1 MNFERAHYSHGTI
14 RKLVVAFG
22 TVFNGI
28 KIFRKDDGPS
38 GKVYSVPIGYGA
50 KSHWYYRMEDGPENQ
65 SSLPVPRM
73 GFVYSGGGY
82 DSPRALNRLNKLQF
96 DEVVEDEA
104 GGKVRSVSLNQVPWK
119 FNFDMTVYSKN
130 MEDALQISEQFLPF
144 FSPTVNLKILE
155 IPELDHWS
163 DIEIALASSPTL
175 TDSFEEGFSNRRV
188 ITMDFSF
195 EVSGWL
201 YPPVKKQK
209 VITKVISD
217 IDNPL
222 TDYRY
227 DLETITV
234 QANPGELSNK
244 NNSSVTIEIDV

>member
-1 MNFERAHYSHGTI
+1 M
-14 RKLVVAFG
+14 VAFG

-38 GKVYSVPIGYGA
+38 GKLYSVPIGYGA
-50 KSHWYYRMEDGPENQ
+50 KSHWYYRLEDGPETQ
-65 SSLPVPRM
+65 SSLPVPRI

-82 DSPRALNRLNKLQF
+82 DAPRALNRLNKLQF

-104 GGKVRSVSLNQVPWK
+104 GGKVRTVSLNQVPWK

-175 TDSFEEGFSNRRV
+175 TDSFEEGFASRRV

-195 EVSGWL
+195 EISGWL
-201 YPPVKKQK
+201 YPPTKKQK
-209 VITKVISD
+209 VITKVIAD

-222 TDYRY
+222 SNYRY

-234 QANPGELSNK
+234 EARPGELKNK

>member
-1 MNFERAHYSHGTI
+1 M
-14 RKLVVAFG
+14 AFG
-22 TVFNGI
+22 TVFNGL
-28 KIFRKDDGPS
+28 KIFRKDDGPD
-38 GKVYSVPIGYGA
+38 GKIFSVPIGYGA
-50 KSHWYYRMEDGPENQ
+50 KSHWYYRLDEGLEKHV
-65 SSLPVPRM
+65 SIPVPRI

-82 DSPRALNRLNKLQF
+82 DSPRALNRLNKLQY

-130 MEDALQISEQFLPF
+130 MEDALQITEQFLPF

-163 DIEIALASSPTL
+163 DIEIALASNPTL
-175 TDSFEEGFSNRRV
+175 TDSFEEGFASRRV

-209 VITKVISD
+209 VITKVIAD

-244 NNSSVTIEIDV
+244 DNSSVTIEIDV